1 MAYNITISKSEASRI
16 NNIDFNNIGFGKVF
30 SDHMFLADWDGN
42 AWTDARI
49 IPYGNFT
56 LSPATSAIHYGQS
69 IFEGMKA
76 FRNGDDAKLFRPLEN
91 WSRLN
96 KSAERMVMP
105 QVPQEL
111 FMQGLTE
118 LVKLDKQWIPDIE
131 FGSLYIRPFM
141 FATDDFI
148 GVKPSDKYCFAIFTC
163 PVGPYYSKPLKVKV
177 EEVYS
182 RAAPGGV
189 GFTKCAGNY
198 GGALYPTK
206 IAQEEGFDQVLW
218 TDPVSHTLVEETGTT
233 NFFAVF
239 NDKIV
244 TPSLRETMLAGIT
257 RDSVIKVLNSAGY
270 NVEERG
276 LTVEEL
282 IEGITNGTVK
292 EMFITGTAATLIH
305 VTAIGYRGK
314 TYELNE
320 SADHTATEMVTS
332 TLKAIRTGELPDIA
346 GWMTAI

>member
-1 MAYNITISKSEASRI
+1 
-16 NNIDFNNIGFGKVF
+16 
-30 SDHMFLADWDGN
+30 
-42 AWTDARI
+42 
-49 IPYGNFT
+49 
-56 LSPATSAIHYGQS
+56 
-69 IFEGMKA
+69 
-76 FRNGDDAKLFRPLEN
+76 
-91 WSRLN
+91 
-96 KSAERMVMP
+96 MVMP

-118 LVKLDKQWIPDIE
+118 LVKLDKEWIPDIE
-131 FGSLYIRPFM
+131 LGSLYIRPFM

-257 RDSVIKVLNSAGY
+257 RDSVIKVLNSVGY

-282 IEGITNGTVK
+282 VEGITNGTVK

-320 SADHTATEMVTS
+320 SADHTATEMVTN